1 MRTPTAERDRTESR
15 RGVARGWARGLVL
28 ACGAAVVLIAG
39 CAQGGK
45 KPSPVAVNSGLDAL
59 ASDGGEL
66 NMHSEPVQWD
76 GPLTDEQ
83 KKALVAEAAVDLEKL
98 LNGDKPNAS
107 GAGSGAGSNTEPM
120 SAGLGTY
127 AAAGNTPAASATN
140 ATGTGATGTDG
151 ATMNQASETAPAV
164 GSAVEPVV
172 AANDDAM
179 RQASQVWA
187 KQAQA
192 IREPGAANDP
202 GVDLAQRMAAMLRER
217 DANGK
222 PRVSDAVALAAVE
235 NAIPGAIATLNETHS
250 TLGGKLT
257 PRDRATLIEARDRL
271 MATPGA
277 VDSQL
282 ASALQGIVSANT
294 VQVTRAAL
302 CTKVMGFGRYDAF
315 ASNSFIAGRPIR
327 AIVYTELDGF
337 GTRPAKQGDPVQK
350 NASISEQVS
359 VELSQSLSLY
369 SESGL
374 LAWHRPAQR
383 VIETT
388 RQKRRD
394 FYLIHQ
400 IELPGTLSLGTY
412 SLKVT
417 VEDASAGT
425 TTEAMLPIHIV
436 ADGSVL
442 NMPK

>member
-15 RGVARGWARGLVL
+15 RDLARGWARGLVL
-28 ACGAAVVLIAG
+28 ACGAAVVLMAG

-66 NMHSEPVQWD
+66 TMHSEPVQWD

-98 LNGDKPNAS
+98 LNGDKPTAS
-107 GAGSGAGSNTEPM
+107 GAASNTEPM

-140 ATGTGATGTDG
+140 ATGTDSATT
-151 ATMNQASETAPAV
+151 NQANETAPAA
-164 GSAVEPVV
+164 GPAVEPVV

-202 GVDLAQRMAAMLRER
+202 GVDLAQRMAAMLREK
-217 DANGK
+217 DASGK